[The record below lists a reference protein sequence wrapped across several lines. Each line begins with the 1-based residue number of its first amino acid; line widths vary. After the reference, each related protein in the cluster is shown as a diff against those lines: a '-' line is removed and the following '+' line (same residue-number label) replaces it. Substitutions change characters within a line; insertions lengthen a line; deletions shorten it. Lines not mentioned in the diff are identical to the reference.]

1 MDQPN
6 LLDLVSAN
14 QQSLQEISQISE
26 SGQGSFLQSL
36 GSLFGFTIHS
46 LAKGGSTIIK
56 AVGNGVKHG
65 FEGFGTFTKDLMV
78 SVGNATGTVL
88 QSTGHAFKDVA
99 SGSGSF
105 F

>member
-1 MDQPN
+1 MDQPT
-6 LLDLVSAN
+6 LLDLVSAI

-26 SGQGSFLQSL
+26 SGQGGFLQSL

-65 FEGFGTFTKDLMV
+65 FKGFGPFTKDLTV
-78 SVGNATGTVL
+78 SIGNATGTVL

-99 SGSGSF
+99 SDSR
-105 F
+105 